1 MFDYIINKYNINPQL
16 TLFKKVRY
24 KDKYSITIPYMKCP
38 YIDINCE
45 WENYKKRKK
54 RKFWYNIR
62 RSEKLINESIGP
74 VSFVYTENIDK
85 IIEVLP
91 DIFDLHRKRWSD
103 EYTSSTFS
111 TPEGQKNYTKVALQ
125 LVKTGE
131 FELSYL
137 LINNRIVS
145 FGYSIIKN
153 NVYHFYSHCSDP
165 DPNLRTYSIGK
176 LYISK
181 LLESVFQREF
191 NEFDFMVGAEPYKF
205 EWTNTDRLC
214 YRVISVDKKI
224 WNLPILFIKYRYCKI
239 KIYSQNNKM
248 IKKYIKLILSYI
260 SPINK

>member
-1 MFDYIINKYNINPQL
+1 MFNYIINRYNVYPQL
-16 TLFKKVRY
+16 TVSEKVEYNKKY
-24 KDKYSITIPYMKCP
+24 TLTTPYMKCP
-38 YIDINCE
+38 YININCDWDNFKE
-45 WENYKKRKK
+45 SKK

-62 RSEKLINESIGP
+62 RSEKLLNESIGS
-74 VSFVYTENIDK
+74 VSFIFTKDIQK

-111 TPEGQKNYTKVALQ
+111 TPEVQKRYTKAALE

-153 NVYHFYSHCSDP
+153 NVYHLYSHCSDL
-165 DPNLRTYSIGK
+165 DQNLRTYSVGK

-181 LLESVFQREF
+181 LLESVFKRKF
-191 NEFDFMVGAEPYKF
+191 NEFDFMVGDEPYKY
-205 EWTNTDRLC
+205 EWTKTDRLC
-214 YRVISVDKKI
+214 YRVVSVDNKI
-224 WNLPILFIKYRYCKI
+224 WNLPLLYIKYIYYKI
-239 KIYSQNNKM
+239 KIYFQNKKILKKI
-248 IKKYIKLILSYI
+248 IKSFI
-260 SPINK
+260 SKINQ